1 VNAQKR
7 CWRRPTLPDEAAEV
21 TPYRSRRLP
30 SGTWRRSTIF
40 LRARVPVGESKLQA
54 SRSLLPDLRRP
65 MPAFL
70 FKLET
75 DDGTPAALP
84 SLTPPYRTGGLA
96 TRSTRGAEHARGQG
110 RARLGER
117 AHLWD

>member
-1 VNAQKR
+1 
-7 CWRRPTLPDEAAEV
+7 
-21 TPYRSRRLP
+21 
-30 SGTWRRSTIF
+30 
-40 LRARVPVGESKLQA
+40 
-54 SRSLLPDLRRP
+54 